1 MGGWTTARVS
11 KPAFVVDPAS
21 LVLSSGRQWSWAD
34 VPDSYKNSLG
44 NKFIPGGTVYSEK
57 ADGQM
62 VPRAAA
68 TTLTSVVVASNVAT
82 ATKAAH
88 GLSVGDVV
96 YIAGSNLSYVN
107 GQKTVATVPTADTFT
122 YAAVGADATATGT
135 ITSNR
140 VAKGITATNA
150 TENSKS
156 DSASGYGTIVGGN
169 LYENL
174 LPEATGTPKVLDAQ
188 VKTEL
193 NAAGTGFAF
202 EQYQDTRAD

>member
-1 MGGWTTARVS
+1 MGGWTTTRVS

-21 LVLSSGRQWSWAD
+21 INLSSGRQWAWAD
-34 VPDSYKNSLG
+34 VSSSYQNSEG
-44 NKFIPGGTVYSEK
+44 DKFIPAGTVYAEK
-57 ADGQM
+57 ANGQM
-62 VPRAAA
+62 VPRAAS

-82 ATKAAH
+82 ATKTSH
-88 GLSVGDVV
+88 GYSVGDVV
-96 YIAGSNLSYVN
+96 YISGSNLAYAN
-107 GQKTVATVPTADTFT
+107 GTKTILSVADANTFT
-122 YAAVGADATATGT
+122 YEATGSNATATGT
-135 ITSNR
+135 ILANR
-140 VAKGITATNA
+140 SARGITVSNA

-174 LPEATGTPKVLDAQ
+174 LPEATGTPKVLSDQ

-193 NAAGTGFAF
+193 NANGTGFAF